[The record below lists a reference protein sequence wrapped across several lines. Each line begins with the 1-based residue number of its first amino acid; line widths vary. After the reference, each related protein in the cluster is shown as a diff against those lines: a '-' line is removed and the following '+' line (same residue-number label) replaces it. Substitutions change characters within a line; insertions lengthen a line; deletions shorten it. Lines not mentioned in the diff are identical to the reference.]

1 MLFFA
6 LVVVVTLVAAVLG
19 WFGVP
24 WFDSVSTAM
33 RWGLALPLI
42 LIGIDHLR
50 NPGRYLP
57 MMPSFVPQPGFIVA
71 FTGYCE
77 IAGGL
82 GLLVPWTQWL
92 AGLMLAI
99 YFVAVFP
106 ANIKV
111 AATGGMVEGMPDS
124 RLYYWVRLAF
134 QPLIAWWALYSTEIT
149 SWPIA

>member
-6 LVVVVTLVAAVLG
+6 LVGVVALVAWVLG
-19 WFGVP
+19 WLGVP
-24 WFDSVSTAM
+24 WFDGVPVAM

-57 MMPSFVPQPGFIVA
+57 MIPSVVPRPAFIVA

-77 IAGGL
+77 IAGGA
-82 GLLVPWTQWL
+82 GLLVPRTQWL

-111 AATGGMVEGMPDS
+111 V
-124 RLYYWVRLAF
+124 
-134 QPLIAWWALYSTEIT
+134 QPVIVWWALYSAQIT
-149 SWPIA
+149 SWPVG